1 MVYDTFDAW
10 QIYQACKLHYTR
22 NYDMSKYGY
31 NIKSTSWAN
40 FQKVKN
46 KRIFTT
52 LAKRYR
58 EMYPEFIKFSLYG
71 HDSNWVGDLQDEEI
85 IEEFWNHRK
94 YIESLSSSFEKELD
108 GIEMVMYNNQ
118 IPFKSIFISEDIT
131 ELPIIERLYIQGLL
145 SIETMLILQRLIHWM
160 DKVECDNPIWESS
173 KTRKLKY
180 DKFLSLNNSIVK
192 KIFIKHAKEKLM

>member
-118 IPFKSIFISEDIT
+118 ILFKSIFISEDIT
-131 ELPIIERLYIQGLL
+131 ELPIVERLYIQGLL
-145 SIETMLILQRLIHWM
+145 SIETMLILHRLIHWM
-160 DKVECDNPIWESS
+160 DKVECSNPIWESS

-180 DKFLSLNNSIVK
+180 NKFLSLNNSIAK
-192 KIFIKHAKEKLM
+192 KIFIKHVKENLI